1 MKIERL
7 FVEDIDVGNRL
18 RPMHEAAVVA
28 LAESM
33 QRLGQLHPISV
44 YSHDD
49 NTLLLVTG
57 LHRLEAAKRLRWDEI
72 DAVLVTGNEIER
84 ELQEIA
90 ENLHRSELTA
100 LERDTQIGRW
110 AGVRKVARE
119 LNLGR
124 KDVER
129 AVKVA
134 SISPEAKQ
142 AARVAGLDDNRT
154 ALLAVAKEAT
164 PEAQVAKVGAI
175 SSAKTSAKAKDQ
187 VAATNVVEAT
197 HLVGAVNRFAE
208 FCRANSPASVAA
220 GILPGE
226 VAEVRVSVAV
236 IREWRRQFFAAL
248 GRVEATDIAAKAA
261 EGPRGPDVVPLAERV
276 PVVVARDD
284 PVPCPAQNSGS
295 EMGEFCKMEYDAW
308 DQGNVELSL
317 EEEAAYLRLCH
328 QMYRR
333 NGPVPNSLELLCTL
347 WRCNASRAKRLLFS
361 LLSKGKIDFDENEQL
376 TNNRTSGELANREQL
391 SASRAH
397 SGRLGGTISR
407 PSRKKS
413 GVDPDKPKPLNKLE
427 WLEAKSK
434 QRKIRGKKEKET
446 TIVVPVA
453 DAPKATKVKRKVRI
467 PIPHDFNLTTGRA
480 KKP

>member
-1 MKIERL
+1 M
-7 FVEDIDVGNRL
+7 
-18 RPMHEAAVVA
+18 
-28 LAESM
+28 
-33 QRLGQLHPISV
+33 
-44 YSHDD
+44 
-49 NTLLLVTG
+49 
-57 LHRLEAAKRLRWDEI
+57 
-72 DAVLVTGNEIER
+72 LVTGNEIER
-84 ELQEIA
+84 KLQEIA

-110 AGVRKVARE
+110 AELTAATAAQVETPLGGAQPSEKGVRKVA
-119 LNLGR
+119 NDLGLD
-124 KDVER
+124 KSDVQR

-134 SISPEAKQ
+134 SISPEAQQ
-142 AARVAGLDDNRT
+142 AARIAGLDNNRT

-164 PEAQVAKVGAI
+164 PEAQVAKVSAI
-175 SSAKTSAKAKDQ
+175 SSAKTAAKAENQ
-187 VAATNVVEAT
+187 AAATNIVEAT

-261 EGPRGPDVVPLAERV
+261 EGPRGPDVVPLAKHV
-276 PVVVARDD
+276 PVVAARDD

-295 EMGEFCKMEYDAW
+295 KMGEFRKMEYDAW
-308 DQGNVELSL
+308 DEGNVELSL
-317 EEEAAYLRLCH
+317 EEEAAYFRLCH

-413 GVDPDKPKPLNKLE
+413 GVGPDKPKPLNKLE

-467 PIPHDFNLTTGRA
+467 PIPDDFNLTTGRA